1 LNTPTSPFS
10 IEFLQAVND
19 WQRGGDAKQNRKRG
33 ESLRSQCRSLPETFR
48 ESPLVCHRQIALP
61 KSGVWDLIGAGKL
74 TEKVSS
80 RTLDL
85 EVAKGFKGGVPP
97 KDQGYHGRK
106 SDVHALWANYDPMFW
121 AVSLMDGQFEAL
133 VSFTF
138 NLVARALKRS
148 TLGRMV
154 NRGEKNDTPFELA
167 KGAWA

>member
-1 LNTPTSPFS
+1 MNTPTSPFS

-80 RTLDL
+80 SYQGVPVGTIKKHATGKGNAGKGDVIAAMR
-85 EVAKGFKGGVPP
+85 AKGHPVT
-97 KDQGYHGRK
+97 D
-106 SDVHALWANYDPMFW
+106 DNEADALALLHWAIET
-121 AVSLMDGQFEAL
+121 QEA
-133 VSFTF
+133 
-138 NLVARALKRS
+138 
-148 TLGRMV
+148 
-154 NRGEKNDTPFELA
+154 
-167 KGAWA
+167 